1 MLSSEQRHA
10 LRRVIAVANDKGGV
24 GKTSIATNL
33 SGLLAAAGFRV
44 LLVDLDDQ
52 ANTGEDLGYTYSND
66 GDDGQGAMQA
76 ITTGS
81 PLDPIKNIRE
91 RLDVV
96 PAGHFTTDLAHVLDG
111 RRQRQGGATAVIDAL
126 AISLAPIAE
135 RYDVVFIDC
144 PPKVRAMQEMAL
156 GAARWLL
163 SPTKSDASSRKAIG
177 QIADRFVA
185 AREHNETLDLLGVV
199 IFGSGASAKR
209 LREETTREIAADL
222 GAGEMVFT
230 AYIRH
235 AEAPAAQARNTGRL
249 VHELE
254 EHAANQVPW
263 YQRLRNAATQ
273 ESNVSDTPVA
283 ASVKNLAGDYQA
295 LAEQLISRLE
305 AAEQAAAEEA
315 TK

>member
-1 MLSSEQRHA
+1 MLSPEERQA
-10 LRRVIAVANDKGGV
+10 LRRVIAIANDKGGV

-33 SGLLAAAGFRV
+33 AGLLAAAGFRV
-44 LLVDLDDQ
+44 LLIDLDDQ
-52 ANTGEDLGYTYSND
+52 ANTGEDLGYTYTGD

-76 ITTGS
+76 ITTGT
-81 PLDPIKNIRE
+81 PLDPVKNVRD

-111 RRQRQGGATAVIDAL
+111 RRQRHGADAVIDSL
-126 AISLAPIAE
+126 AVSLAPIAA
-135 RYDVVFIDC
+135 RYDVVLIDC

-222 GAGEMVFT
+222 GASDMVFT

-235 AEAPAAQARNTGRL
+235 AESPATQARNTGRL
-249 VHELE
+249 IHELE
-254 EHAANQVPW
+254 EHAATQIPW
-263 YQRLRNAATQ
+263 YQRLRHKDDQ
-273 ESNVSDTPVA
+273 EPSSEAPVA
-283 ASVKNLAGDYQA
+283 ASVKGLAGDYQA

-305 AAEQAAAEEA
+305 DSERSAAQEA
-315 TK
+315 TQ

>member
-1 MLSSEQRHA
+1 MLLPEQRHA

-33 SGLLAAAGFRV
+33 SGLLAAAGLRV
-44 LLVDLDDQ
+44 LLIDLDDQ
-52 ANTGEDLGYTYSND
+52 ANTGEDLGYTYTGD
-66 GDDGQGAMQA
+66 GDQGLGAMQA
-76 ITTGS
+76 ITTGT
-81 PLDPIKNIRE
+81 PLTPIKDVRE

-96 PAGHFTTDLAHVLDG
+96 PAGQFTTDLAHVLDG
-111 RRQRQGGATAVIDAL
+111 RRQRDGADAVIDSL
-126 AISLAPIAE
+126 ASSLAPIAE
-135 RYDVVFIDC
+135 RYDVVIIDC

-177 QIADRFVA
+177 QIAERFVA
-185 AREHNETLDLLGVV
+185 ARAHNETLDLLGVV

-222 GAGEMVFT
+222 GASDMVFT

-249 VHELE
+249 IHELE

-263 YQRLRNAATQ
+263 YQRLRHKDQ
-273 ESNVSDTPVA
+273 EQASASTDTPVA
-283 ASVKNLAGDYQA
+283 TSVKNLAGDYQA

-305 AAEQAAAEEA
+305 DAERTAAEEA
-315 TK
+315 TT